1 MPYPHWCTAG
11 QRADSLFSHSH
22 TGSQH
27 PHRLASVDRPR
38 AASFHAAAPRVRC
51 TRPRPPLANKNHT
64 SARCAIGVLRHIAC
78 LQHPHAHPPP
88 LASPPLPEK
97 SSDDGPFVSEDA
109 SRRGAASAEGVAKG
123 AAARVGQ
130 QLVGGRT
137 SELLGRYV
145 CPPVHTEGAPTTQ
158 SRGGK
163 GGGRGRRVMETRSRC
178 EWVGRRV
185 TRWVDRSAGL
195 HGLGRWRWAEGGRS
209 GAHLQRA
216 MQCV

>member
-27 PHRLASVDRPR
+27 PHRLA
-38 AASFHAAAPRVRC
+38 
-51 TRPRPPLANKNHT
+51 
-64 SARCAIGVLRHIAC
+64 IVLRALTAQQPASTQPHRASGAPDRGLPWLIRIT
-78 LQHPHAHPPP
+78 HPRDAPSAFYAISHASSIHMHTRRPSPP
-88 LASPPLPEK
+88 PPLPEK

-145 CPPVHTEGAPTTQ
+145 CPPVHTEAAPTTQ
-158 SRGGK
+158 SRGGRGA
-163 GGGRGRRVMETRSRC
+163 GGGAV
-178 EWVGRRV
+178 
-185 TRWVDRSAGL
+185 
-195 HGLGRWRWAEGGRS
+195 
-209 GAHLQRA
+209 
-216 MQCV
+216 